1 MDINTLYKLRGLK
14 ASDRT
19 KEEQAAVNQQMGYK
33 NQPKQEETKI
43 NPSSSPSTPV
53 PAHLPV
59 GAKIDM
65 TAVGGKKEKTLA
77 QKMKELGPVVQ
88 HLDNTYKEALAEYQ
102 EKYGV
107 GRATVNGNAADFLDK
122 VSSDVSSYYKK
133 YYGTSKLTDN
143 DIDKKKLIAD
153 YLAHAKTYGKDY
165 ANIWLDK
172 QYKDIVGNNQSWLE
186 QAWNGFSHL
195 IPAIEGGAVQLAGN
209 IWGTINPIVSL
220 FSNNLDLPDNE
231 DLNWWDNYWNNIID
245 NPITRLGR
253 DIEHSGASYTVQGL
267 TNLLGIN
274 DETASE
280 RIEATK
286 ASATK
291 YNQEGIGADAIVTT
305 EDQDNSL
312 VSSATPW
319 QALQSGG
326 FTTLSMLT
334 GGALAKGSSMLFNA
348 LIKGANYANKAGKL
362 IKTEQALE
370 KTLKGLKTMQNG
382 ANTWFIPGLVGGTEG
397 MVEGLNTK
405 IQVEQD
411 NVKNLD
417 DFYKKKIEDEVN
429 AIWEVEKD
437 KPQTMT
443 KVRGRDGNKTMV
455 RTGGKS
461 REQIY
466 SEVWDK
472 YKDEY
477 FDSRRQIEV
486 AASKAGQ
493 YNLWANSLIN
503 GMFNT
508 TLKAGL
514 QAKPVQESIRNSR
527 LLGWAY
533 RNPEFRIINGE
544 AIKKFSKLGTVLKIL
559 KEPAGE
565 GMEEY
570 LQSLSNDTMAG
581 AAENNINEFIKA
593 RFNGDGTVKV
603 GDTFSSDWTAAL
615 TALGESVINK
625 ESIQSAILGAVGS
638 AMGTLASPSI
648 SYHRNSK
655 GKLEE
660 YSIFDPRNYKR
671 NLRSDGTQ
679 ESYWDMAARITPWRS
694 SVINAY
700 RERKHEMDAADE
712 TAKHITEWLRD
723 PRHQEKWDGMVGT
736 ASWLSQMERAA
747 ESNDQFSYR
756 KAQMGKAINDVMTL
770 SKLEGTDFYDTIMK
784 QLQTASEM
792 DVTSEEGK
800 AIIKQMKNAGGKEYQ
815 EKSDEEILDKVKSNA
830 NKMLGIMSKVEKEG
844 KNIDRMLGRI
854 DEDTKQSLIFGKIM
868 EEDFTQRK
876 NQLEGEI
883 NDIKGQIKNSR
894 QASGTTLGE
903 DLKALIVKHGT
914 IGNAIKAYDKLNNQR
929 EKAVERKKELEAID
943 KSKRSQKQN
952 EELQA
957 KKEEIKSL
965 DSQLSEFKGLNARTE
980 KGKRVENTVD
990 PALENILLNEQEI
1003 MDLDPTTRA
1012 MVIAQGSKK
1021 FYNATHQN
1029 RQKIDD
1035 LNQQISEVQSK
1046 IDALEEK
1053 KKNWMDSTG
1062 RVRKG
1067 HNKQVEKVNKVIEQL
1082 EKDKYTKERDLQ
1094 VEKGEL
1100 DTKPVYSEAQQ
1111 AVIDNLL
1118 QQASATDEG
1127 FLDKVIDMARLDR
1140 GIKSYHSQF
1149 QAILTDP
1156 NAFRNYVQRAKV
1168 DASLDI
1174 TRRRA
1179 EWVST
1184 IKDYKDYARELDK
1197 LLANASP
1204 METMTIFGAL
1214 RQGENERKRETERQ
1228 REEENT
1234 DTILNE
1240 ENSTEGQAVIDE
1252 NGESIIEE
1260 TSEKEAAPVEAES
1273 NFERY
1278 RRNQQQQE
1286 EIIAQFPKHEK
1297 LSDNGMSLLMDAM
1310 QYLAQNGIE
1319 VTDRE
1324 NAVEAL
1330 LEKDEAGTLGGK
1342 FRQWV
1347 EEKNS
1352 SLPLQQQAHMPQ
1364 FTSIG
1369 EIVNDYVEILNS
1381 REVDNTNRTNANP
1394 TVIPIDNT
1402 EDTVNEETG
1411 EIAPITSEQEVPAP
1425 PAPQI
1430 PAPQQKKK
1438 SIFDM
1443 GYSSPEGGQFVDND
1457 GTVATGT
1464 AVETGKQREAKKA
1477 EEENRK
1483 EAGED
1488 ENISDIEQ
1496 AFRNVTTPEIA
1507 RTVGIADNILETMQF
1522 TEEGKNIP
1530 ITDKEKELARQ
1541 SLIDVTVNSE
1551 ETFDTMDEVVEAIL
1565 DKVNELQKQQDM
1577 MEDET
1582 DKTYGHAAIALKNI
1596 SQRLKVVQQRRRRS
1610 IDTHPKRP
1618 ANTQSSIIHTADIAW
1633 IKQKNPDAWAVKFTN
1648 DHAIEEYCRDHTF
1661 PADMPIYFIT
1671 DSEWTSEVTRQ
1682 MNDSNS
1688 NRSYDTLTDM
1698 PIVAAVEVTEPKNVD
1713 TTTAIKIGDKWY
1725 QPIGVMPSTKSKVSG
1740 SERTF
1745 AIRQLASKEQGAHL
1759 VTADGMPNS
1768 KPLVSHISGKNYID
1782 AFHPDDTQNKRNN
1795 GQESNTDIQED
1806 ILKTLPISSMQ
1817 RLQGMSKAEML
1828 KDPEYIAAR
1837 TKFINRLSWGTG
1849 YAGNMSVLNNQMLYT
1864 PDDLKHNEGRASD
1877 TSAQPIVVAM
1887 KPMSETTARESDR
1900 NLTDVLENGTV
1911 DEAVTFNS
1919 ITQRLYSKV
1928 IRPLFEHIPMTDG
1941 NKDVSAGVIT
1951 QVDVASNPNALQE
1964 EAERLTKMF
1973 NGFDG
1978 TAATRGL
1985 KGISDYIFISQGSG
1999 YSVKVI
2005 ADEEAS
2011 IIGDMDNSKSVYNV
2025 FLTNEDGSSV
2035 VGLGQIV
2042 TAPKT
2047 GAPSQENIDGAK
2059 RMLQNFLKECTSGI
2073 LAGKASWQNAKNNVL
2088 NLNINDTVRSN
2099 KAREVIADMV
2109 DDGVFNLWG
2118 SSLVYNIKGLE
2129 LKAPV
2134 ATDGRIVYPADKV
2147 VNPSNAQPSTPIN
2160 NTPQA
2165 QGAVETKT
2173 GAVVEAGSGAI
2184 LNNPPAKPK
2193 SKEKSEAEKKAE
2205 AITNKIVTDT
2215 ANFTLS
2221 EDESYYYVIDK
2232 ETGQRVKYLRV
2243 TTVIGADES
2252 TTQWFPTAQELKDR
2266 LGLTELANNAAV
2278 AINTAAGKEDTED
2291 GVLQKSLISDAVD
2304 VLSKTSGKSKA
2315 EIRKAIA
2322 ELRTEHKKNKYGPW
2336 GVPSTTLGN
2345 TADIIT
2351 RDFFAGE
2358 LKDHYPNV
2366 TDAVLFNFKASL
2378 NNFMN
2383 DLTSRGINIVSR
2395 DVMAHGKIT
2404 VTDEN
2409 GSSHEVNVAG
2419 TLDLLGYDDKGNF
2432 YIFDMK
2438 TSRNIINN
2446 KEDKL
2451 QRNKAKWSRQISL
2464 YADLLKQ
2471 SYPGFNVKPENL
2483 RIIPIN
2489 VSYPAPQGKG
2499 RGLNPFG
2506 GTYSVVPKGQP
2517 NEGQL
2522 QVTDRNG
2529 NTTDYIIDH
2538 PDNFTMLS
2546 SDLQGQFQPGYTHFN
2561 ISWDNLSSEDQEIA
2575 QVLEEQVPANSE
2587 QQGEQPT
2594 IPSRAEIHT
2603 PRGYRVA
2610 FDRDAFHE
2618 EWEYEE
2624 TVEAAPITAPII
2636 PAGYQPSFPSWSD
2649 LSNKARQFLQEE
2661 GWAADESEYNDIL
2674 DDPSAMEAMKNELKC
2689 RGLM

>member
-1 MDINTLYKLRGLK
+1 MVSFSKLRGLK

-19 KEEQAAVNQQMGYK
+19 KEEQAAINQQMGYK
-33 NQPKQEETKI
+33 NQPEQEEIKI
-43 NPSSSPSTPV
+43 NSSPSPSTPA
-53 PAHLPV
+53 PTHLPAGV
-59 GAKIDM
+59 KLDM
-65 TAVGGKKEKTLA
+65 SAVGGKKEKTLA

-88 HLDNTYKEALAEYQ
+88 HLDNTYKDALAEYQ

-107 GRATVNGNAADFLDK
+107 GRNTVNSNASDFLDK

-143 DIDKKKLIAD
+143 DIDKKKLTAD
-153 YLAHAKTYGKDY
+153 YLAHAKAYGKDY
-165 ANIWLDK
+165 ANTWLDK
-172 QYKDIVGNNQSWLE
+172 QYKNIVGSNQSWLE
-186 QAWNGFSHL
+186 QALDGASHL

-209 IWGTINPIVSL
+209 IWGTVNPIVSL

-253 DIEHSGASYTVQGL
+253 DIEHSGASYIAQGL

-291 YNQEGIGADAIVTT
+291 YNPEGIGADAIVTT

-326 FTTLSMLT
+326 FTTLSMIT
-334 GGALAKGSSMLFNA
+334 GGALAKGSSMLFNTLA
-348 LIKGANYANKAGKL
+348 KGTNYANKVGKL

-382 ANTWFIPGLVGGTEG
+382 ANTWLIPGLVGGTEG

-417 DFYKKKIEDEVN
+417 DFYKKKVEDEVN

-443 KVRGRDGNKTMV
+443 EVRGRDGSKTMV

-466 SEVWDK
+466 SEVWNK

-503 GMFNT
+503 GMLNT

-533 RNPEFRIINGE
+533 RNPEFRIVNGE

-615 TALGESVINK
+615 TALGESAINK
-625 ESIQSAILGAVGS
+625 ESAQSAILGAVGS
-638 AMGTLASPSI
+638 AMGTLASPST
-648 SYHRNSK
+648 SYHRNSE

-671 NLRSDGTQ
+671 NLRPDGTQ

-756 KAQMGKAINDVMTL
+756 KAQMGKAINDVMML

-792 DVTSEEGK
+792 DVNSEEGK
-800 AIIKQMKNAGGKEYQ
+800 TIIEQMKNAGGKEYQ

-830 NKMLGIMSKVEKEG
+830 NKMLGIMSKAEREG

-868 EEDFTQRK
+868 EEDFTQRRD
-876 NQLEGEI
+876 QLEGEI

-894 QASGTTLGE
+894 QSSGTTLDE
-903 DLKALIVKHGT
+903 DLKSLIIKHGT
-914 IGNAIKAYDKLNNQR
+914 VSNAIKAYDKLDNQR

-943 KSKRSQKQN
+943 KSKRSEKQN

-990 PALENILLNEQEI
+990 PTLDNMVLNEQEI

-1012 MVIAQGSKK
+1012 MVIAQGSKR

-1035 LNQQISEVQSK
+1035 LNQQISEIQSK

-1067 HNKQVEKVNKVIEQL
+1067 HNKQVEKTNKVIKQL

-1118 QQASATDEG
+1118 QQASAVDEG
-1127 FLDKVIDMARLDR
+1127 FLDKVIDMSRLDR

-1156 NAFRNYVQRAKV
+1156 NAFRNYVQKAKV
-1168 DASLDI
+1168 NASLDI
-1174 TRRRA
+1174 ARRRA

-1204 METMTIFGAL
+1204 METMTIFDAL
-1214 RQGENERKRETERQ
+1214 KQSENERKREIERQ

-1240 ENSTEGQAVIDE
+1240 EDSTEGQAVIDE

-1260 TSEKEAAPVEAES
+1260 TSEKEATPVEAES

-1278 RRNQQQQE
+1278 RRNQRQQE
-1286 EIIAQFPKHEK
+1286 EIIAQFPKHEN
-1297 LSDNGMSLLMDAM
+1297 LTDNAMSLLMDAM
-1310 QYLAQNGIE
+1310 QYLAQNGVE

-1330 LEKDEAGTLGGK
+1330 LEKDAAGILGGK

-1347 EEKNS
+1347 EERNS

-1369 EIVNDYVEILNS
+1369 EIVNDYVEILNG
-1381 REVDNTNRTNANP
+1381 REVDNINRTNANP
-1394 TVIPIDNT
+1394 TISHLAEGANGVI
-1402 EDTVNEETG
+1402 NEETG
-1411 EIAPITSEQEVPAP
+1411 EITPITPKPEVSTPFTP
-1425 PAPQI
+1425 EP

-1457 GTVATGT
+1457 GTVATGA
-1464 AVETGKQREAKKA
+1464 AVEAGNQRETKKA

-1488 ENISDIEQ
+1488 ENINDIEL

-1507 RTVGIADNILETMQF
+1507 RTVGIADTILEAIQF
-1522 TEEGKNIP
+1522 IEESKNIP

-1541 SLIDVTVNSE
+1541 SLIDVAVNSE
-1551 ETFDTMDEVVEAIL
+1551 ETFDTMDEVVDAIL
-1565 DKVNELQKQQDM
+1565 DKVDELQKQQDM

-1582 DKTYGHAAIALKNI
+1582 DKTYGHASIALKNI
-1596 SQRLKVVQQRRRRS
+1596 SQRLKVAQQRRRRV
-1610 IDTHPKRP
+1610 DTHPRRP

-1633 IKQKNPDAWAVKFTN
+1633 IEQKNLDAWAVKFTN
-1648 DHAIEEYCRDHTF
+1648 DHAIEEYCREHTF
-1661 PADMPIYFIT
+1661 PTDMPIYFIT
-1671 DSEWTSEVTRQ
+1671 DSEWSAEVTRQ
-1682 MNDSNS
+1682 MDDSNS

-1698 PIVAAVEVTEPKNVD
+1698 PIVAAVEVVEPKNAD
-1713 TTTAIKIGDKWY
+1713 TTTAIKVGDKWY
-1725 QPIGVMPSTKSKVSG
+1725 QPVGVMPSTKSKVSG

-1745 AIRQLASKEQGAHL
+1745 AIRQLASKEQGTHL
-1759 VTADGMPNS
+1759 VTADGMPNG
-1768 KPLVSHISGKNYID
+1768 KPLISYVFGKNYID
-1782 AFHPDDTQNKRNN
+1782 AFHPDDTQNRRNN
-1795 GQESNTDIQED
+1795 GQENNTDVQED
-1806 ILKTLPISSMQ
+1806 ILKTLPLNSVQ

-1828 KDPEYIAAR
+1828 KDPEYVAAR
-1837 TKFINRLSWGTG
+1837 TKFINRLSWGAG
-1849 YAGNMSVLNNQMLYT
+1849 YAGNTSVLNNQMLYT
-1864 PDDLKHNEGRASD
+1864 PDDLKHNEGRTTD

-1900 NLTDVLENGTV
+1900 SLTDVLENGTV

-1928 IRPLFEHIPMTDG
+1928 IRPLFEHIPMADG
-1941 NKDVSAGVIT
+1941 SDVSAGVIT
-1951 QVDVASNPNALQE
+1951 QADMAANPNALQE

-1978 TAATRGL
+1978 TTATKGL
-1985 KGISDYIFISQGSG
+1985 RGISDYIFISQSTG
-1999 YSVKVI
+1999 YSVKVM

-2011 IIGDMDNSKSVYNV
+2011 TIGDMDNSKSVYSV

-2042 TAPKT
+2042 ATPKT
-2047 GAPSQENIDGAK
+2047 GAPNQENIDRAK
-2059 RMLQNFLKECTSGI
+2059 RILQNFLKECTSGV
-2073 LAGKASWQNAKNNVL
+2073 LSGKATWQNVKNDVL
-2088 NLNINDTVRSN
+2088 NLNINDTARSN
-2099 KAREVIADMV
+2099 KARGVLADMV
-2109 DDGVFNLWG
+2109 DDGVFDLWG

-2129 LKAPV
+2129 LKAPI
-2134 ATDGRIVYPADKV
+2134 ATDGRIIYPVDKV
-2147 VNPSNAQPSTPIN
+2147 VNPSNAQPSAPIN

-2165 QGAVETKT
+2165 QGTVETNN
-2173 GAVVEAGSGAI
+2173 GAIVEAGSGAI
-2184 LNNPPAKPK
+2184 LNNPPAKPIPK
-2193 SKEKSEAEKKAE
+2193 GKSEAEKKAE
-2205 AITNKIVTDT
+2205 AIINKIVADT
-2215 ANFTLS
+2215 AGFTLL
-2221 EDESYYYVIDK
+2221 EDESYYYVTDK

-2252 TTQWFPTAQELKDR
+2252 TTQWFPTAQELKDK

-2278 AINTAAGKEDTED
+2278 AINTAAGKEDTGE
-2291 GVLQKSLISDAVD
+2291 GALQKSLISDAID
-2304 VLSKTSGKSKA
+2304 VLSKTSGKSKQ
-2315 EIRKAIA
+2315 EIQKAIA
-2322 ELRTEHKKNKYGPW
+2322 ELRTEHKKTKYGPW

-2366 TDAVLFNFKASL
+2366 TDAVLFSFKASL
-2378 NNFMN
+2378 NAFKN
-2383 DLTSRGINIVSR
+2383 DLTSKGIKIVSR

-2404 VTDEN
+2404 VTGEN

-2438 TSRNIINN
+2438 TSRNVTND
-2446 KEDKL
+2446 KEGKL

-2471 SYPGFNVKPENL
+2471 SYPGFDVKPENL

-2522 QVTDRNG
+2522 QVTDRRG
-2529 NTTDYIIDH
+2529 NTTNYIIDH
-2538 PDNFTMLS
+2538 PDNFAMLS

-2575 QVLEEQVPANSE
+2575 GVLKEQVPANSE
-2587 QQGEQPT
+2587 QQGEQPA
-2594 IPSRAEIHT
+2594 IPNRAEIHT
-2603 PRGYRVA
+2603 PRGSRAA

-2624 TVEAAPITAPII
+2624 TIEAAPVVAPII
-2636 PAGYQPSFPSWSD
+2636 PAGYESSLPSWLD
-2649 LSNKARQFLQEE
+2649 LSNEARQFIQEE

-2674 DDPSAMEAMKNELKC
+2674 DDPSAMEALKNELKC